1 MPESFSLPEL
11 LALLSGV
18 GYALLVVRRN
28 RWAWAFGAVSSS
40 LLTFLAARNG
50 LPLQSVLQG
59 VYVFMA
65 GYGFW
70 HWSAAA
76 ANAGAERITIARWP
90 WGWHVLALVLALA
103 VSQAIAP
110 VLERHTDAAWPRLD
124 AFVTLLSLLATWMT
138 ARAVLENWMYWL
150 LVDALSFYL
159 YASQGLSFVAVLYV
173 LYFLIAI
180 WGLRSWWVQ
189 HRSDC
194 ILPSGGHNRLTR
206 STHWWGERVRREWAD
221 AETARLLGVQ
231 IEVELAAQ
239 RLAASHG
246 LAPSILRVDLPRRRY
261 WMEYVPGKS
270 LNEQWIEQP
279 AERLRMWQLL
289 ERLRGIEAAEL
300 PEIDLA
306 DRALELHR
314 HLVEIDPSRA
324 RARQAELAHTLA
336 EWRDAGC
343 DRAPERCLVHGD
355 LAPSNVRV
363 SPAGKRSAD
372 KWWLMDWEYAH
383 RGHPHEDLA
392 GLIVGTESVS
402 GRAANLHRWRG
413 EFLPPDALSDAEW
426 QALAAR
432 VALRRLLDGLWSEV
446 SSAAVRRSGIWH
458 PQGPTGKL

>member
-1 MPESFSLPEL
+1 MPENFSLPEL

-70 HWSAAA
+70 HWSSAATS
-76 ANAGAERITIARWP
+76 AGAERITIARWP
-90 WGWHVLALVLALA
+90 WGWHVIALVLALA
-103 VSQAIAP
+103 ISQAFAP
-110 VLERHTDAAWPRLD
+110 LLERYTDAAWPRLD

-159 YASQGLSFVAVLYV
+159 YASQGLTFVAVLYV

-206 STHWWGERVRREWAD
+206 SNHWWGERVRREWAD
-221 AETARLLGVQ
+221 EETAQLLGVQ

-239 RLAASHG
+239 RLAANHG
-246 LAPSILRVDLPRRRY
+246 LAPKVLRVDLPRRRY
-261 WMEYVPGKS
+261 WMDYVPGKS
-270 LNEQWIEQP
+270 LDERWIEQSS
-279 AERLRMWQLL
+279 ERMHMWQLL
-289 ERLRGIEAAEL
+289 ERLRGIEATEL
-300 PEIDLA
+300 PVIDLA
-306 DRALELHR
+306 GRTLELHR
-314 HLVEIDPSRA
+314 RLAELEPARA
-324 RARQAELAHTLA
+324 RAREAELANTLA
-336 EWRDAGC
+336 EWRAAGC
-343 DRAPERCLVHGD
+343 DRTAELCLVHGD
-355 LAPSNVRV
+355 LAPANLRV
-363 SPAGKRSAD
+363 TAAGEWR
-372 KWWLMDWEYAH
+372 LIDWEYAH

-392 GLIVGTESVS
+392 GLIVCSEAVS
-402 GRAANLHRWRG
+402 GRPANLDRWRS
-413 EFLPPDALSDAEW
+413 EYLPPHALSEAQW

-432 VALRRLLDGLWSEV
+432 VALRRLLDALWSDV
-446 SSAAVRRSGIWH
+446 AGAAGRRSGIWH